1 LNSPERLRWEKRCLK
16 RILKRDLEAFG
27 ELYREFAG
35 PLYSRILLPLT
46 GDAWAAEDALA
57 DTFRA
62 ALEGIGQYRQ
72 KGTSI
77 WFWLARI
84 ARNKAMDQHRSRS
97 RTQKALV
104 SYDSMLAPLRPD
116 SPKPG
121 EQLEC
126 RQENER
132 IRSTVQEVLGK
143 LNPRYRRVIELR
155 FLQDQPR
162 QVCAEQLEVKLGTLD
177 VLVLR
182 ALRAFRKEW
191 TRTVGFEE
199 VES

>member
-1 LNSPERLRWEKRCLK
+1 LNSPKRLRWERRCLK
-16 RILKRDLEAFG
+16 KILQGDLDAFG

-46 GDAWAAEDALA
+46 GHPQAAEDALA

-72 KGTSI
+72 KGLSI
-77 WFWLARI
+77 WFWLTRI

-97 RTQKALV
+97 RTHKALT
-104 SYDSMLAPLRPD
+104 SYDSLLAPLRPD
-116 SPKPG
+116 SPGPG
-121 EQLEC
+121 DRLEW
-126 RQENER
+126 RQENEKL
-132 IRSTVQEVLGK
+132 SSAVKEVLEK

-162 QVCAEQLEVKLGTLD
+162 RVCAEELDVKLGTLD

-191 TRTVGFEE
+191 TRAFCAEE